1 MTDQE
6 KEVAKQ
12 LLSKKYLE
20 QREACE
26 SPLEV
31 KMLDAQYADDIK
43 KINEGLNPFNKPD
56 NSPYECE
63 GCGS

>member
-12 LLSKKYLE
+12 ILSKNYLE
-20 QREACE
+20 AREQCE
-26 SPLEV
+26 SPFEV
-31 KMLDAQYADDIK
+31 KMLDREYNDNIK
-43 KINEGLNPFNKPD
+43 KVENGINPFDKPD